1 MKRMILVVFALAA
14 VLVPAALATTPAQG
28 PTVFCKAN
36 PSLIGPLK
44 TYKNMGDCVAK
55 QAALAKANRVN
66 AAKACT
72 AEKAN
77 ANFATDHLGKTF
89 DQFYASSDAK
99 GKGNGN
105 GNAYGNCV
113 SQKASGKTA
122 EQQNTLVKAAK
133 KCKAAPLKDQIGA
146 APKTWRNFGA
156 CVAAQVKLSKAA

>member
-36 PSLIGPLK
+36 LSLIGAGK

-77 ANFATDHLGKTF
+77 ANFATDHAGKTF
-89 DQFYASSDAK
+89 DQFYASNDAK
-99 GKGNGN
+99 GKGN

-122 EQQNTLVKAAK
+122 EQQNALVNAAK

-146 APKTWRNFGA
+146 SPKTYRNFGA
-156 CVAAQVKLSKAA
+156 CVAAQVKLSKAAA